1 MLYLNN
7 GDLVLNKLRVRSS
20 TESSSTRSSTEIVG
34 TEIVRQEN
42 LEKPLKSVTGIQ
54 KLRKIVKNKKFCRV
68 TLRELPF
75 IRTLLFV
82 K

>member
-1 MLYLNN
+1 MLHLNN
-7 GDLVLNKLRVRSS
+7 GDLVLNKLRIRSS

-54 KLRKIVKNKKFCRV
+54 KLRKIVKKKKNCRV
-68 TLRELPF
+68 TLRKLPF
-75 IRTLLFV
+75 IRTLLFE

>member
-1 MLYLNN
+1 MLHLNN
-7 GDLVLNKLRVRSS
+7 GDLVLNKLRVRSC

-54 KLRKIVKNKKFCRV
+54 KLRKIVKKKKFCRV

-75 IRTLLFV
+75 IRTLLFD

>member
-1 MLYLNN
+1 MLHLNN
-7 GDLVLNKLRVRSS
+7 GDLVLNKLRVRSG

-54 KLRKIVKNKKFCRV
+54 KLRKIVKKKKFCRV

-75 IRTLLFV
+75 IRTLLFD

>member
-1 MLYLNN
+1 MLHLNN

-20 TESSSTRSSTEIVG
+20 TESSSTRTSTEIVA

-54 KLRKIVKNKKFCRV
+54 KLRKIVKKKKNLSSHFTQASV
-68 TLRELPF
+68 HKNVAF
-75 IRTLLFV
+75 
-82 K
+82 